1 MVRGDP
7 RKWLVTVA
15 TTGVAV
21 AVGVILASS
30 SATASPNASVSRP
43 RLTERQI
50 IQVAMAAANGAGD
63 RAPTLIQHSEGT
75 REKANRID
83 SGDIVPGQG
92 WSYLI
97 AERGHF
103 VLNDAPRPFG
113 APAPKGSV
121 LTLIVDAV
129 THQVTDSG
137 VSNRYPDL
145 AKLGPVTTDLQ
156 RAHGDGKLPTVVVPN
171 VVGLDLNDAYARL
184 HRAGLRVSY
193 PKSFSEG
200 AFACEPIIG
209 HESPAA
215 RSLASAGVAI
225 TLTAGPPTCGASSP
239 GLPTGRLPSATV
251 PNFASR
257 PLSAAVHWAEKRRF
271 YWEADKLPPLVG
283 ARASKLLG
291 NYQVTGQRPRAGSTL
306 HLGVGSKHGKE
317 GSFRP
322 TPLELR
328 CRVRN
333 RS

>member
-7 RKWLVTVA
+7 RKWVVIAAISGLSVA
-15 TTGVAV
+15 L
-21 AVGVILASS
+21 GVILASS
-30 SATASPNASVSRP
+30 SATASLNASVSEP
-43 RLTERQI
+43 RLAERQI

-75 REKANRID
+75 REKANLID

-103 VLNDAPRPFG
+103 VLDDAPRPFG
-113 APAPKGSV
+113 ASAPRGSV
-121 LTLIVDAV
+121 LTLIVDAA
-129 THQVTDSG
+129 TDQVTDTG
-137 VSNRYPDL
+137 LSNRYPDL
-145 AKLGPVTTDLQ
+145 AKLGPVMTDLR
-156 RAHGDGKLPTVVVPN
+156 RAYGGGKLPTVVVPN
-171 VVGLDLNDAYARL
+171 VGSLDLSHAYARL

-200 AFACEPIIG
+200 AFACEPIID
-209 HESPAA
+209 HETPAA
-215 RSLASAGVAI
+215 RSPVSAEVTI
-225 TLTAGPPTCGASSP
+225 TLTAKPPTCGVSSP
-239 GLPTGRLPSATV
+239 GLPAGPLPSATV

-257 PLSAAVHWAEKRRF
+257 PLSAAVNWAEKHRL
-271 YWEADKLPPLVG
+271 YWEADNLPPLVG
-283 ARASKLLG
+283 ARASNLLG
-291 NYQVTGQRPRAGSTL
+291 NYEVTGQRPRAGSTL
-306 HLGVGSKHGKE
+306 HLGVGSKHGNE

-328 CRVRN
+328 CRVPN